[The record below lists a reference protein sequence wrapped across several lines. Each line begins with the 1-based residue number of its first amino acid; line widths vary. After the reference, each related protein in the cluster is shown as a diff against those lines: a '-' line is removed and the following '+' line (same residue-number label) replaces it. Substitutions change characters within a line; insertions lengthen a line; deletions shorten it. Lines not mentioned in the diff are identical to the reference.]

1 MGAPGAAHCARGCET
16 DDRLHSMCYSSQ
28 IAAAYQQYLK
38 LTGATIDLDQFKE
51 VYGFRHADASIR
63 IPRAVD
69 RWFSEPKNAG
79 ERAIKELID
88 LHRVESIF
96 KLEGE
101 VFAQRKRLAPLGK
114 VLGLVVDAGD
124 AALVP

>member
-1 MGAPGAAHCARGCET
+1 
-16 DDRLHSMCYSSQ
+16 MCYSSQ

-63 IPRAVD
+63 ISPVVD
-69 RWFSEPKNAG
+69 RWFGEPKNAD
-79 ERAIKELID
+79 ERAIRELID
-88 LHRVESIF
+88 RHRAEATA

-101 VFAQRKRLAPLGK
+101 VFAQRRLRLGP
-114 VLGLVVDAGD
+114 
-124 AALVP
+124 VPTGSDD